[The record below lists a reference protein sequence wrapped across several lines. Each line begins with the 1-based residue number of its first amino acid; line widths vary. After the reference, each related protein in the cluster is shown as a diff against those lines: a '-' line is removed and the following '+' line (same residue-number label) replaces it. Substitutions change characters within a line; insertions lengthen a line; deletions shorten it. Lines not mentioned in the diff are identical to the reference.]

1 MKALIV
7 DDEKRAR
14 DTLLQVANLC
24 CPDIVSFRQA
34 DNLLTAILAI
44 QQERPD
50 ILFLDIDLGSDTG
63 FDLLKHFE
71 KEPLNVVFVTGHN
84 DYVLKALRASAV
96 DYLLKPV
103 KASELI
109 AAVQKVK
116 QKLNQQQQ
124 QGSIETLLQN
134 LNNQDKGLQKITI
147 STSDSIHIINVSDII
162 YCESDKGYT
171 TIYLNNGQ
179 NIIASKILRE
189 YEDLLPQDYFMRVH
203 QSYLVNLEHV
213 MRYDKKDKNFLV
225 TTLNHKIPVSHRLK
239 NKLINYFDKLT

>member
-1 MKALIV
+1 MKALII

-14 DTLLQVANLC
+14 ETLIQVASLC
-24 CPDIVSFRQA
+24 CPDIDSFKQA
-34 DNLLTAILAI
+34 DSLLSAILSI

-50 ILFLDIDLGSDTG
+50 ILFLDIDLGSDSG
-63 FDLLKHFE
+63 FDVLKHFE
-71 KEPLNVVFVTGHN
+71 GEALNVIFVTGHN

-103 KASELI
+103 KASELM
-109 AAVQKVK
+109 AAVRKIK
-116 QKLNQQQQ
+116 QKLSQQQQ
-124 QGSIETLLQN
+124 QESLDSLLQN
-134 LNNQDKGLQKITI
+134 LNNKEESIKKITI
-147 STSDSIHIINVSDII
+147 STADSIHVIHVADII

-171 TIYLNNGQ
+171 TFYLADSQ
-179 NIIASKILRE
+179 KVMASKILRE
-189 YEDLLPQDYFMRVH
+189 YEDLLPKDNFMRVH
-203 QSYLVNLEHV
+203 QSYLVNLNHV